1 DRVRHTVRG
10 RAAALRHHVVDQLHQ
25 LPVRAPIPG
34 GVLMSI
40 ATDLNPAARSLQA
53 TSKGGERNPQSMVFL
68 IVLWLAMFIAMTVLL
83 VLIVTTL
90 IQGASRLDLRL
101 FTEYPASSPA
111 RAGARAA
118 VLRPLWGVFLTPRAH

>member
-1 DRVRHTVRG
+1 
-10 RAAALRHHVVDQLHQ
+10 
-25 LPVRAPIPG
+25 
-34 GVLMSI
+34 MSI
-40 ATDLNPAARSLQA
+40 ATDLNPPARSLQA
-53 TSKGGERNPQSMVFL
+53 TGKGGERSPKSLVFL

-111 RAGARAA
+111 RAG
-118 VLRPLWGVFLTPRAH
+118 LP